1 MVELNEKAIAYME
14 KRNLTDIILDII
26 RYTS

>member
-1 MVELNEKAIAYME
+1 MVELNDDAITYMK
-14 KRNLTDIILDII
+14 KRNLTDLVLDII

>member
-1 MVELNEKAIAYME
+1 MVELNDDAITYMK
-14 KRNLTDIILDII
+14 KRNLTDIVLNII

>member
-1 MVELNEKAIAYME
+1 MVELNDKAVSYME
-14 KRNLTDIILDII
+14 KRGFKDIVLDVI

>member
-1 MVELNEKAIAYME
+1 MVELNENAIAYMK
-14 KRNLTDIILDII
+14 KRNLTDIVLDVI

>member
-1 MVELNEKAIAYME
+1 MVELNDDAIAYMK
-14 KRNLTDIILDII
+14 KRNKTDIVLDVI